1 MYTSKLEIYIFRL
14 EIKLSSGFEHLFIRI
29 RKLFQRLRE
38 LFPKDWPVNPETMRI
53 FVHKSNK
60 RKTMRATISLDSL
73 WAIIQSLSFNNRKWL
88 SDKLQESLRE
98 EETEYIS
105 KEEILAGIDAGLKDL
120 KLIREGKLDVMSAE
134 EFLEELEDY

>member
-1 MYTSKLEIYIFRL
+1 
-14 EIKLSSGFEHLFIRI
+14 
-29 RKLFQRLRE
+29 
-38 LFPKDWPVNPETMRI
+38 
-53 FVHKSNK
+53 
-60 RKTMRATISLDSL
+60 MRATISLDSL

>member
-1 MYTSKLEIYIFRL
+1 
-14 EIKLSSGFEHLFIRI
+14 
-29 RKLFQRLRE
+29 
-38 LFPKDWPVNPETMRI
+38 
-53 FVHKSNK
+53 
-60 RKTMRATISLDSL
+60 MRATISLDSL

-120 KLIREGKLDVMSAE
+120 KLIREGKLDVMSVK
-134 EFLEELEDY
+134 EFVADLEDY